1 MFLTQT
7 QTNLNLTR
15 PTTLGVSLVLLYYIT
30 LYFAI
35 LDCDGLGTTAFASDS
50 ISAVDNEDASL

>member
-1 MFLTQT
+1 LTQT

-15 PTTLGVSLVLLYYIT
+15 PTTLGVGLVLLYYIT

-35 LDCDGLGTTAFASDS
+35 LDCDELGTTSAFASDS
-50 ISAVDNEDASL
+50 ISAVDNEDAAL